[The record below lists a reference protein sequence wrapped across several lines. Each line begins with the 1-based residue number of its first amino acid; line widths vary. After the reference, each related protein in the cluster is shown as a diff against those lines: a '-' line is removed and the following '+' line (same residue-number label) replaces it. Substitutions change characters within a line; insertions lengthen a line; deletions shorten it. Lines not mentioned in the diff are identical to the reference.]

1 MSRKKKE
8 TVVETRSLREQTEA
22 YLFDLISEFEQISGM
37 KVERIDVKHYRS
49 IGFGAK
55 ETMEVNIITQ

>member
-1 MSRKKKE
+1 MPRKKKQPE
-8 TVVETRSLREQTEA
+8 TTLSLREQTEA

-37 KVERIDVKHYRS
+37 KVERIEVKHYRN